1 MLAGWRP
8 AITLAT
14 EVSES
19 NSVHRRKES
28 LSGKQYLLNRER
40 GRYMQAMCDR
50 IRRARLTA
58 GLSQSQLALEAGVRR
73 SAVAQWEREGGTFPS
88 VQHLACVAIVTQV
101 YFEWLATG
109 RGPGRPEDGN
119 DLTLSEETSVDAART
134 AQETEILS
142 LLRRMPPR
150 KRQMARAIIEML
162 ND

>member
-1 MLAGWRP
+1 
-8 AITLAT
+8 
-14 EVSES
+14 
-19 NSVHRRKES
+19 
-28 LSGKQYLLNRER
+28 
-40 GRYMQAMCDR
+40 MQAMCDR

-119 DLTLSEETSVDAART
+119 DLTMSEETSVDAART

>member
-1 MLAGWRP
+1 
-8 AITLAT
+8 
-14 EVSES
+14 
-19 NSVHRRKES
+19 
-28 LSGKQYLLNRER
+28 
-40 GRYMQAMCDR
+40 MQAMCDR

-58 GLSQSQLALEAGVRR
+58 GLSQSQLALETGVRR
-73 SAVAQWEREGGTFPS
+73 SAVAQWERVDGTSPS
-88 VQHLACVAIVTQV
+88 VQHLACIATVTQV

-119 DLTLSEETSVDAART
+119 DLPAPEKLPLDAART

-150 KRQMARAIIEML
+150 KRQVARAIIEML